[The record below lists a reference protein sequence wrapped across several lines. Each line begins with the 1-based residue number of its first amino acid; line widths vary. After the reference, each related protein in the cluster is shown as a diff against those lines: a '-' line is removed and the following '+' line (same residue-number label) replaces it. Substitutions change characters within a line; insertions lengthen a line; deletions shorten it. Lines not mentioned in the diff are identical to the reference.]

1 MRRESSPETRAAAS
15 GVASNPV
22 AGGPGKARSWGH
34 SLSPRGP
41 QLIAPAS
48 ARLVYGSLALAFML
62 GLLPWPVGWRWLV
75 PDFTFLVLLYWN
87 IHSPHRAGL
96 GLAFVLGLLTDA
108 ARGMLFGI
116 HALVYVAAA
125 FVALSVRRR
134 LENFLPPG
142 QALQLAPLFLGK
154 ELTVLL
160 LGLALGQAVID
171 WWHLA
176 AGPMA
181 ALLWLPACLLL
192 HRLGGRPPAGAA
204 ATEADK

>member
-1 MRRESSPETRAAAS
+1 
-15 GVASNPV
+15 
-22 AGGPGKARSWGH
+22 
-34 SLSPRGP
+34 
-41 QLIAPAS
+41 LIAPAS
-48 ARLVYGSLALAFML
+48 ARLVYGSLALAYLL
-62 GLLPWPVGWRWLV
+62 GLLPWPVDWRWLV

-108 ARGMLFGI
+108 ARGMLFGLN
-116 HALVYVAAA
+116 ALVYVAAA

-154 ELTVLL
+154 ELAVLL
-160 LGLALGQAVID
+160 LGLAIGQTVVD

-181 ALLWLPACLLL
+181 ALLWLPVCLLL
-192 HRLGGRPPAGAA
+192 HSLGGRPPAGPA
-204 ATEADK
+204 ATAQDK

>member
-1 MRRESSPETRAAAS
+1 MYLFHPRR
-15 GVASNPV
+15 GQ
-22 AGGPGKARSWGH
+22 AGYGSATGH
-34 SLSPRGP
+34 PLNPRGP

-48 ARLVYGSLALAFML
+48 ARLVYGSLTLAFML
-62 GLLPWPVGWRWLV
+62 GLLPWPEGWRWLV

-87 IHSPHRAGL
+87 VHSPHRAGL

-108 ARGMLFGI
+108 ARGVLFGM

-154 ELTVLL
+154 ELAVLL
-160 LGLALGQAVID
+160 LGLAIGQTVIN

-181 ALLWLPACLLL
+181 ALLWLPVCLLL
-192 HRLGGRPPAGAA
+192 HRLGGRPSAGPA
-204 ATEADK
+204 ATAQDKP

>member
-1 MRRESSPETRAAAS
+1 MSSATPREGWSESPRSSPR
-15 GVASNPV
+15 
-22 AGGPGKARSWGH
+22 
-34 SLSPRGP
+34 SLSPQGP

-48 ARLVYGSLALAFML
+48 ARLVYGSLILAFLL
-62 GLLPWPVGWRWLV
+62 GLLPWPVDWRWLT

-96 GLAFVLGLLTDA
+96 GLAFVLGLLTDV
-108 ARGMLFGI
+108 ARGVLFGI

-154 ELTVLL
+154 ELAVLL
-160 LGLALGQAVID
+160 LGLAFGQKVID

-181 ALLWLPACLLL
+181 ALLWLPVCLLL
-192 HRLGGRPPAGAA
+192 HRLGGRPPASPA
-204 ATEADK
+204 ATQDK

>member
-1 MRRESSPETRAAAS
+1 MSMPPSPEEGR
-15 GVASNPV
+15 PRM
-22 AGGPGKARSWGH
+22 ARSWGR

-41 QLIAPAS
+41 QLVAPAG
-48 ARLVYGSLALAFML
+48 ARLVYGSLVLAYML
-62 GLLPWPVGWRWLV
+62 GLLPWPEGWRWLV

-108 ARGMLFGI
+108 ARGMLFGM

-154 ELTVLL
+154 ELAVLL
-160 LGLALGQAVID
+160 LGLAIGQTVID
-171 WWHLA
+171 WWSLA

-192 HRLGGRPPAGAA
+192 HRLGGRPPAGPA
-204 ATEADK
+204 ATAPDK